1 LVIMH
6 EAATTK
12 VHPNNTN
19 NVNGTSIPQSKNL
32 GKTNR
37 HHPST
42 IRENNGD
49 PKGMGKPRQNYYN
62 RQQQQQQN
70 NNNNSV
76 GSSPDLKNPKPGK
89 RYNRNKMSGGPS
101 DSVAPIRQGG
111 GDHHDNRPISF
122 PSSSPINQSLSSS
135 SSLVRGQPSNSSV
148 KSWSNIV
155 SSSYSQNGY
164 SQETQSPPPHKPQP
178 IEPPHVPS
186 HENNNNSNKRS
197 NRSKKPNN
205 NNNRFEEKSAIS
217 HKNNNNNS
225 TTHNNNNNKSEE
237 TEFNADAKI
246 EAIQLQLDKT
256 LNDMQTKADLLKNLQ
271 EEIKS
276 IKLERDGKIDELNTE
291 RANLIDQLDK
301 LKTELSETEN
311 QISNI
316 SATMGQLKM
325 NKIQKIRS
333 LEEHSR
339 ALLND
344 RAI

>member
-12 VHPNNTN
+12 VHPNNN
-19 NVNGTSIPQSKNL
+19 NNGNGTSTIPQSKNV
-32 GKTNR
+32 GKTNG
-37 HHPST
+37 HHPSMQ
-42 IRENNGD
+42 NGD
-49 PKGMGKPRQNYYN
+49 PKAMGKPRQNYYN
-62 RQQQQQQN
+62 RQQQQQQQN
-70 NNNNSV
+70 NNGV
-76 GSSPDLKNPKPGK
+76 GSSPDLKTPKPAK
-89 RYNRNKMSGGPS
+89 RYNRNNKMSGPS
-101 DSVAPIRQGG
+101 DSVTPIRQGG
-111 GDHHDNRPISF
+111 DHDNRPISF
-122 PSSSPINQSLSSS
+122 PSTPINHSLSSV
-135 SSLVRGQPSNSSV
+135 VRGQPSNSSV

-155 SSSYSQNGY
+155 SSTYSQNGY

-197 NRSKKPNN
+197 NRAKKTNNNN
-205 NNNRFEEKSAIS
+205 NNNRFEEKSSNS

-225 TTHNNNNNKSEE
+225 TNNNNNNKSEE
-237 TEFNADAKI
+237 TDFNADAKI